1 MSLSASRITIL
12 RLAFAQLF
20 YSSVIIM
27 VFATSGIVGLTIAP
41 DRSLSTLPP
50 SAFYLG
56 SILSTIPASFL
67 MQRFGRKPVFMI
79 GGAIA
84 ALASM
89 LAVWAIINSNFWVF
103 CLAILLHG
111 VFQATSNF
119 YTFAASEAAGPE
131 DKSVAI
137 SWVLTGGVLA
147 AILGTST
154 VSYTSET
161 WAPYT
166 YAASYIASALFA
178 LINICIVA
186 TTALPMAKKAEIEG
200 VQRPWG
206 ELLRQ
211 PRLVVAM
218 IAGAVSYALMSFMMT
233 AGPVAMKM
241 CGFDSIA
248 SDNVIRAHVLGM
260 FLPSFFTGLL
270 IKRFGVG
277 LITASGMVILVAAGM
292 TGLMGISFMHFSLA
306 LVLLGI
312 GWNFGFIGGTTMLT
326 ETYRP
331 QERAKV
337 QGVNNFAVSALQ
349 TIASFSSGGMLALWG
364 WNSVPLLVIPV
375 ALLVLALLMLLL
387 TRKSTAQAF

>member
-1 MSLSASRITIL
+1 MSGARLTIL

-27 VFATSGIVGLTIAP
+27 VFASAGIVGLTLAP
-41 DRSLSTLPP
+41 DRSLATLPP
-50 SAFYLG
+50 SAFYVG

-67 MQRFGRKPVFMI
+67 MQRFGRKPVFL
-79 GGAIA
+79 GGAA
-84 ALASM
+84 VGALGSV
-89 LAVWAIINSNFWVF
+89 LAVWSIIHGSFWIF
-103 CLAILLHG
+103 CIAVLLHG

-137 SWVLTGGVLA
+137 SWVLTGGVIA
-147 AILGTST
+147 AIVGTRSA
-154 VSYTSET
+154 SWSAES

-166 YAASYIASALFA
+166 YAASYIVSAGFA
-178 LINICIVA
+178 LVNIFIIS
-186 TTALPMAKKAEIEG
+186 TTPLPMPKKAEISG
-200 VQRPWG
+200 PQRSWG

-218 IAGAVSYALMSFMMT
+218 IAGAVSYGLMSFMMT
-233 AGPVAMKM
+233 AGPVAMTI
-241 CGFDSIA
+241 CGFDHNA
-248 SDNVIRAHVLGM
+248 SGTVLQWHVLGM
-260 FLPSFFTGLL
+260 FVPSFFTGLL

-277 LITASGMVILVAAGM
+277 LITGAGMVILVAAGV
-292 TGLMGISFMHFSLA
+292 TGLLGISFMHFSAA

-326 ETYRP
+326 ECYRP
-331 QERAKV
+331 QERSKV
-337 QGVNNFAVSALQ
+337 QGVNNFGVTVLQ
-349 TIASFSSGGMLALWG
+349 TIASFSSGGMLAEWG

-375 ALLVLALLMLLL
+375 ALLVLALLALLMS
-387 TRKSTAQAF
+387 RGPQAETA